1 MDSVFTR
8 YLSGAIALS
17 NSISGFILATPDM
30 KIGGGL
36 WSACVTGASFVVSSV
51 SVLNRFEVVR
61 VFPSQ

>member
-17 NSISGFILATPDM
+17 NSLSGFILVTPDM

-36 WSACVTGASFVVSSV
+36 WSACVAGASFVVSSV
-51 SVLNRFEVVR
+51 SVLNRLDVVR
-61 VFPSQ
+61 VSPSQ